1 MNDTLF
7 RNGGITDS
15 NPRLLAIIEDKAGI
29 NTTGS
34 GIGHDLT
41 GFLDNDRSR
50 SFILNGYF
58 ENDFDDYTKGKDYL

>member
-7 RNGGITDS
+7 RDGGITDS
-15 NPRLLAIIEDKAGI
+15 NPRLLAIINDQAGI

-41 GFLDNDRSR
+41 GFLDNDPDR
-50 SFILNGYF
+50 SFVLNSYF
-58 ENDFDDYTKGKDYL
+58 ENDFDNYMKRKN